1 MLGSEIMSK
10 QSVID
15 HLKKY
20 NMDSRI
26 ITVDSS
32 SATVAEAA
40 EALGTEEA
48 KIAKTLSFKLKDRCI
63 LIVVKGDVKIDNAK
77 YKHTFGEKAH
87 MLSFDEVEELTGHP
101 VGGVCPF
108 GVKEGVDIYLD
119 ESLKVFD
126 TVFPACG
133 APNNA
138 IEISIPELEKVT
150 GYTGWVDVCK
160 EKEN

>member
-1 MLGSEIMSK
+1 MSK
-10 QSVID
+10 ESVIE

-20 NMDSRI
+20 NMDKRI
-26 ITVDSS
+26 ITVPTT
-32 SATVAEAA
+32 SATVALAA
-40 EALGTEEA
+40 QALGTEEA
-48 KIAKTLSFKLKDRCI
+48 RIAKTLSFRLKDRCI

-87 MLSFDEVEELTGHP
+87 MLTFEEVEEVTGHP

-108 GVKEGVDIYLD
+108 GVKPGVEIYLD
-119 ESLKVFD
+119 ESLKVFG

-138 IEISIPELEKVT
+138 IEISIPELEEVT
-150 GYTGWVDVCK
+150 GFVKWIDVTK

>member
-1 MLGSEIMSK
+1 MSK
-10 QSVID
+10 KTVIE

-20 NMDSRI
+20 GMDGRI
-26 ITVDSS
+26 ITVETS

-48 KIAKTLSFKLKDRCI
+48 RIAKTLSFRLKDRYI

-87 MLSFDEVEELTGHP
+87 MLSFDEVEEITGHP

-108 GVKEGVDIYLD
+108 GVKEGVEIYLD

-133 APNNA
+133 DINNA
-138 IEISIPELEKVT
+138 IEITIPELEEVT
-150 GYTGWVDVCK
+150 GYSGWVDVCK
-160 EKEN
+160 EKENLE

>member
-1 MLGSEIMSK
+1 MSK
-10 QSVID
+10 QSVIE

-26 ITVDSS
+26 ITVKAS
-32 SATVAEAA
+32 SATVKEAA

-48 KIAKTLSFKLKDRCI
+48 RIAKTLSFKLKDKCI

-87 MLSFDEVEELTGHP
+87 MLPLDEVEVVTGHP

-108 GVKEGVDIYLD
+108 GVKEGVEIYLD
-119 ESLKVFD
+119 ESLKKFD

-133 APNNA
+133 NIDNA
-138 IEISIPELEKVT
+138 IEITIPELEEVT
-150 GYTGWVDVCK
+150 GYKSWVDVCR
-160 EKEN
+160 EREE

>member
-1 MLGSEIMSK
+1 MSTI
-10 QSVID
+10 SVIE

-26 ITVDSS
+26 ITVPTT
-32 SATVAEAA
+32 SATVKEAA

-48 KIAKTLSFKLKDRCI
+48 RIAKTLSFRLKDKCI

-77 YKHTFGEKAH
+77 YRHTFGEKAH
-87 MLSFDEVEELTGHP
+87 MLPLDEVEEVTGHP

-108 GVKEGVDIYLD
+108 GVKEDVEIYLD
-119 ESLKVFD
+119 ESLKKFE

-133 APNNA
+133 NINNA

-150 GYTGWVDVCK
+150 NYIKWVDVCK
-160 EKEN
+160 EREENN

>member
-1 MLGSEIMSK
+1 MSTL
-10 QSVID
+10 SVIE

-20 NMDSRI
+20 NMEDRI
-26 ITVDSS
+26 ITVDTS

-40 EALGTEEA
+40 QALGTEEA
-48 KIAKTLSFKLKDRCI
+48 RIAKTLSFRLKDRCI

-87 MLSFDEVEELTGHP
+87 MLSFEEVEEVTGHP

-133 APNNA
+133 ATNNA
-138 IEISIPELEKVT
+138 IELSIKELEDVT

-160 EKEN
+160 ERDS

>member
-10 QSVID
+10 QSVIE

-20 NMDSRI
+20 NMDDKI
-26 ITVDSS
+26 ITVETS

-138 IEISIPELEKVT
+138 IEISIPDLERVT

-160 EKEN
+160 EKDS

>member
-1 MLGSEIMSK
+1 MSTI
-10 QSVID
+10 SVIE

-20 NMDSRI
+20 NMDKRI
-26 ITVDSS
+26 ITVDTS

-40 EALGTEEA
+40 LALGTEEA
-48 KIAKTLSFKLKDRCI
+48 RIAKTLSFRLKDKYI

-77 YKHTFGEKAH
+77 YRHEFGEKAH
-87 MLSFDEVEELTGHP
+87 MLTFDEVEEITGHP

-119 ESLKVFD
+119 ESLKKFD

-133 APNNA
+133 NVNNA
-138 IEISIPELEKVT
+138 IEISIPELEEVT
-150 GYTGWVDVCK
+150 GYIKWVDVCK
-160 EKEN
+160 EKEETNN

>member
-1 MLGSEIMSK
+1 MSTI
-10 QSVID
+10 SVKE

-26 ITVDSS
+26 ITVDTT

-48 KIAKTLSFKLKDRCI
+48 RIAKTLSFRLKDKYI

-77 YKHTFGEKAH
+77 YRHEFGEKAH
-87 MLSFDEVEELTGHP
+87 MLSLDEVEEITGHP

-108 GVKEGVDIYLD
+108 GVKDGVEIYLD
-119 ESLKVFD
+119 ESLKKFE

-133 APNNA
+133 NINNA
-138 IEISIPELEKVT
+138 IEISIPELEEVT
-150 GYTGWVDVCK
+150 GYIKWVDVCK
-160 EKEN
+160 EKEVENN

>member
-1 MLGSEIMSK
+1 MSTL
-10 QSVID
+10 SVIE

-20 NMDSRI
+20 NMDKRI
-26 ITVDSS
+26 ITVESS

-48 KIAKTLSFKLKDRCI
+48 RIAKTLSFRLKNRCI

-77 YKHTFGEKAH
+77 YRHEFGEKAH
-87 MLSFDEVEELTGHP
+87 MLSFDEVEAVTGHP

-108 GVKEGVDIYLD
+108 GVKTGIDIYLD
-119 ESLKVFD
+119 ESLKKFD

-133 APNNA
+133 NINNA

-150 GYTGWVDVCK
+150 GYIKWVDVCK
-160 EKEN
+160 EKDS

>member
-1 MLGSEIMSK
+1 MSK
-10 QSVID
+10 QSVIE

-20 NMDSRI
+20 NMVDRI
-26 ITVDSS
+26 ITVDTS

-40 EALGTEEA
+40 HALGTEEA
-48 KIAKTLSFKLKDRCI
+48 RIAKTLSFTLKDRCI

-87 MLSFDEVEELTGHP
+87 MLSFEEVEEMTGHP

-138 IEISIPELEKVT
+138 IEISIPELEEIT

-160 EKEN
+160 EKDN

>member
-1 MLGSEIMSK
+1 MSK
-10 QSVID
+10 ASVIE

-20 NMDSRI
+20 HMENRI
-26 ITVDSS
+26 ITVNSS
-32 SATVAEAA
+32 SATVKEAA

-48 KIAKTLSFKLKDRCI
+48 RIAKTLSFKLKDKVI
-63 LIVVKGDVKIDNAK
+63 LIVIKGDMKIDNAK
-77 YKHTFGEKAH
+77 YRHTFGEKAH
-87 MLSFDEVEELTGHP
+87 MLSHDEVEELTGHP

-126 TVFPACG
+126 TVYPACG

-138 IEISIPELEKVT
+138 IKISIPELEKVT
-150 GYTGWVDVCK
+150 NYPKWVDVCK
-160 EKEN
+160 EIEK

>member
-1 MLGSEIMSK
+1 MSK
-10 QSVID
+10 QSVIE

-20 NMDSRI
+20 NMEDRI
-26 ITVDSS
+26 ITVDTS

-40 EALGTEEA
+40 LALGTEEA
-48 KIAKTLSFKLKDRCI
+48 RIAKTLSFKLKDRCI

-133 APNNA
+133 ATNNA
-138 IEISIPELEKVT
+138 IELSIKELEDIT
-150 GYTGWVDVCK
+150 GYVSWVDVTK
-160 EKEN
+160 EREQ

>member
-1 MLGSEIMSK
+1 MSK
-10 QSVID
+10 QSVIE

-20 NMDSRI
+20 NLDSKI
-26 ITVDSS
+26 ITVETT
-32 SATVAEAA
+32 SATVKEAA

-48 KIAKTLSFKLKDRCI
+48 RIAKTLSFRLKDRCI

-87 MLSFDEVEELTGHP
+87 MLSFDEVEKETGHP

-108 GVKEGVDIYLD
+108 GVKPGIDIYLD
-119 ESLKVFD
+119 ESLKAFE

-133 APNNA
+133 ATNNA
-138 IEISIPELEKVT
+138 IELSIGELEKVT
-150 GYTGWVDVCK
+150 GYTAWVDVCK
-160 EKEN
+160 EPEK

>member
-1 MLGSEIMSK
+1 MSTI
-10 QSVID
+10 SVIE

-20 NMDSRI
+20 NMEKRI
-26 ITVDSS
+26 ITVSTS
-32 SATVAEAA
+32 SATVKEAA

-48 KIAKTLSFKLKDRCI
+48 RIAKTLSFKLKDKNI
-63 LIVVKGDVKIDNAK
+63 LIVVAGDVKIDNAK
-77 YKHTFGEKAH
+77 YRHTFGEKAH
-87 MLSFDEVEELTGHP
+87 MLSHDEVEELTGHP

-126 TVFPACG
+126 TVYPACG

-138 IEISIPELEKVT
+138 IKISIPELEEVT
-150 GYTGWVDVCK
+150 NYPKWVDVCK
-160 EKEN
+160 EIEK

>member
-10 QSVID
+10 ASVID
-15 HLKKY
+15 HLKKFK
-20 NMDSRI
+20 MEDRI
-26 ITVDSS
+26 ITVDAS

-48 KIAKTLSFKLKDRCI
+48 RIAKTLSFRLKDRCI
-63 LIVVKGDVKIDNAK
+63 LIVVKGNVKIDNAK

-87 MLSFDEVEELTGHP
+87 MLSFDEVEEVTGHP

-108 GVKEGVDIYLD
+108 GVKKGVDIYLD

-133 APNNA
+133 DVNNA
-138 IEISIPELEKVT
+138 IEVTIPELEEIT
-150 GYTGWVDVCK
+150 GYTGWIDVCK